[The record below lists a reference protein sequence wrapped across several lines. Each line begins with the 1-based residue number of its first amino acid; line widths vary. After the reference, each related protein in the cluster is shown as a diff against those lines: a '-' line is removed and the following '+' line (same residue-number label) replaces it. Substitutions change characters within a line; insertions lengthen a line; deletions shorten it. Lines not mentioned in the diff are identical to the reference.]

1 MKNIIFIAPPAAG
14 KGTQSKLVSTEYSIP
29 HISTGD
35 LLRDEINS
43 NSPLGNT
50 IKYDMEQGNL
60 INDEIIVNLLR
71 NRISKVDCNN
81 GYILDGYP
89 RSVEQAKIYKDLL
102 LELRKEIGIVIFLD
116 IDKELAMKRTLSR
129 IICTSC
135 GMSYNSNVS
144 ELRPRIDG
152 ICDKCG
158 HILTTRNDDKKETFL
173 NRFDTYVRETNPLID
188 YYNELGVLRTIKVY
202 EQDSAQ
208 DIFNKIKMLI
218 NN

>member
-14 KGTQSKLVSTEYSIP
+14 KGTQSKLISAEYNSP

-43 NSPLGNT
+43 GSQLGESL
-50 IKYDMEQGNL
+50 KQEMDQGNL
-60 INDEIIVNLLR
+60 ISNKIIVNLLR

-89 RSVEQAKIYKDLL
+89 RNVEQAKIYKDMLK
-102 LELRKEIGIVIFLD
+102 ELNKDIGVVIYME
-116 IDKELAMKRTLSR
+116 IDKNLALERTLSR
-129 IICTSC
+129 MICSSC
-135 GMSYNSNVS
+135 GTSYNTNVA

-158 HILTTRNDDKKETFL
+158 HTLKVRSDDNKNTFL
-173 NRFDTYVRETNPLID
+173 NRFDTYLTETNPLIN
-188 YYNELGVLRTIKVY
+188 YYEELGILRKIEIHEK
-202 EQDSAQ
+202 DSAQ
-208 DIFNKIKMLI
+208 DIFNEIKNIL
-218 NN
+218 N